1 MEERD
6 INLADSLDILKRR
19 RKLIIIVTACCF
31 LFGVFLAL
39 FAPRVFR
46 SQCVF
51 VPQTNQSF
59 AASRY
64 SSIASM
70 IGMDL
75 DISGTD
81 GPINP
86 KVYPYILMNNG
97 YLKELMYT
105 PIHFEKSSSPITLY
119 EYYTNPD
126 YRKFN
131 LVSAIGKYTIG
142 LPFLLLRKMMPK
154 QKYATDVETFN
165 STLDSTVITLTK
177 AEDDIARILV
187 KQVTVDVDVKQGV
200 LTLTA
205 LMPEPLASAEVCQ
218 TAFDLLKKYVS
229 DFKQAKARLNLEFI
243 EKQHDEAKA
252 DYQKKHRS
260 LAYYQDTHKG
270 IMTASSQVERI
281 RLENE
286 VELSKQLYAELAK
299 NLLSSRVKLEEN
311 NVTFTELSPVS
322 VPMRK
327 FKPRGTL
334 LTLIWTFLGF
344 AGSCCYVWI
353 KESRRRRETTE
364 ESSVSEG

>member
-1 MEERD
+1 MEDKD
-6 INLADSLDILKRR
+6 INLADALSPLRKR

-64 SSIASM
+64 SSIASI

-86 KVYPYILMNNG
+86 KVYPFILLNNG
-97 YLKELMYT
+97 YLKDLMYT
-105 PIHFEKSSSPITLY
+105 PVHFEKSSTPITLY

-126 YRKFN
+126 YQKFN

-154 QKYATDVETFN
+154 QKYVTEVETFN
-165 STLDSTVITLTK
+165 STLDSTVTTLTK
-177 AEDDIARILV
+177 AEDDVARILA
-187 KQVTVDVDVKQGV
+187 KQVTIDVDVKQGV
-200 LTLTA
+200 LTMTA
-205 LMPEPLASAEVCQ
+205 LMPEALASAEVCQ
-218 TAFDLLKKYVS
+218 RAFDLLKQYVS
-229 DFKQAKARLNLEFI
+229 DFKLAKAKRNLEFI
-243 EKQHDEAKA
+243 ELQHDEAKA
-252 DYQKKHRS
+252 DYQKKQRN

-270 IMTASSQVERI
+270 VMTASSQVERI
-281 RLENE
+281 RLEND
-286 VELSKQLYAELAK
+286 AEL
-299 NLLSSRVKLEEN
+299 
-311 NVTFTELSPVS
+311 
-322 VPMRK
+322 
-327 FKPRGTL
+327 
-334 LTLIWTFLGF
+334 
-344 AGSCCYVWI
+344 
-353 KESRRRRETTE
+353 
-364 ESSVSEG
+364 

>member
-6 INLADSLDILKRR
+6 INLVDSLALLKKRR
-19 RKLIIIVTACCF
+19 KVIIITTVCCF

-39 FAPRVFR
+39 FSPRTFR
-46 SQCVF
+46 AQCIF

-59 AASRY
+59 SASRY

-86 KVYPYILMNNG
+86 KVYPYILQNNSF
-97 YLKELMYT
+97 LRDLMYS
-105 PIHFEKSSSPITLY
+105 PVHFEKAAGPITLY
-119 EYYTNPD
+119 EYYTHPE
-126 YRKFN
+126 YQKFN
-131 LVSAIGKYTIG
+131 LVKTVGKYTVG
-142 LPFLLLRKMMPK
+142 LPFMLLRAVMPR
-154 QKYATDVETFN
+154 QKYESEVETFN
-165 STLDSTVITLTK
+165 STLDSTVATLTK
-177 AEDDIARILV
+177 TEDDIARILV
-187 KQVTVDVDVKQGV
+187 HVKQGV
-200 LTLTA
+200 LTMSA
-205 LMPEPLASAEVCQ
+205 FMPEALASAEVCQ

-229 DFKQAKARLNLEFI
+229 DFKQTKSKLNLDFI
-243 EKQHDEAKA
+243 EQQHAEAKA
-252 DYQKKHRS
+252 DYQRKQRN

-270 IMTASSQVERI
+270 VMTAASQIERV

-327 FKPRGTL
+327 FRPRGTL

-344 AGSCCYVWI
+344 AGSCCYVWVREGI
-353 KESRRRRETTE
+353 RRRESE
-364 ESSVSEG
+364 ESSAAAD

>member
-6 INLADSLDILKRR
+6 INLADSLALLKKK
-19 RKLIIIVTACCF
+19 RKVIIITTVCCF
-31 LFGVFLAL
+31 LIGVFLAL
-39 FAPRVFR
+39 FAPRTFR

-59 AASRY
+59 SASRY

-86 KVYPYILMNNG
+86 KVYPYILQNNSF
-97 YLKELMYT
+97 LRDLMYT
-105 PIHFEKSSSPITLY
+105 PVHFEKAAEPITLY
-119 EYYTNPD
+119 EYYTHPE
-126 YRKFN
+126 YQKFN
-131 LVSAIGKYTIG
+131 LVRTIGKYTVG
-142 LPFLLLRKMMPK
+142 LPFMLLRAVMPK
-154 QKYATDVETFN
+154 QKYESEVETFN
-165 STLDSTVITLTK
+165 STLDSTVTTLTK
-177 AEDDIARILV
+177 VEDDIARILV

-200 LTLTA
+200 LTMSA
-205 LMPEPLASAEVCQ
+205 FMPEALASAEVCQ

-229 DFKQAKARLNLEFI
+229 DFKQAKSKLNLDFI
-243 EKQHDEAKA
+243 EQQHDEAKA
-252 DYQKKHRS
+252 DYQRKQRN

-270 IMTASSQVERI
+270 IMTASSQVERV

-286 VELSKQLYAELAK
+286 VELSKQLYSELAK

-344 AGSCCYVWI
+344 AGSCVYVWL
-353 KESRRRRETTE
+353 KEGIRRRESE
-364 ESSVSEG
+364 ESSASAD

>member
-6 INLADSLDILKRR
+6 INLVDTLSILKKR

-46 SQCVF
+46 SQCIF

-64 SSIASM
+64 SSIASV
-70 IGMDL
+70 IGVDL

-86 KVYPYILMNNG
+86 KVYPFILQNNG

-105 PIHFEKSSSPITLY
+105 PVHFEKSPVPITLY

-126 YRKFN
+126 YQKFN
-131 LVSAIGKYTIG
+131 LVSSIGKYTIG
-142 LPFLLLRKMMPK
+142 LPFMLLRSIMPK
-154 QKYATDVETFN
+154 QKYVTDVETFN
-165 STLDSTVITLTK
+165 STLDSTVTTLTK
-177 AEDDIARILV
+177 TEDDIARIRV
-187 KQVTVDVDVKQGV
+187 KQVTIDGDVKQGV
-200 LTLTA
+200 LTMTA
-205 LMPEPLASAEVCQ
+205 LMPEALASAEVCQ
-218 TAFDLLKKYVS
+218 RAFDLLKKYVS
-229 DFKQAKARLNLEFI
+229 DFKQAKAKMNLDFI
-243 EKQHDEAKA
+243 EQQHDEAKA
-252 DYQKKHRS
+252 DYQKKQRS

-270 IMTASSQVERI
+270 IMTSSYQVERV

-344 AGSCCYVWI
+344 ASSCCYVWI
-353 KESRRRRETTE
+353 KESRKRREVTE
-364 ESSVSEG
+364 ESSVSED

>member
-105 PIHFEKSSSPITLY
+105 PIHFEKSSSPITLF

-154 QKYATDVETFN
+154 QKYTTDVETFN

-229 DFKQAKARLNLEFI
+229 DFKQTKARLNLEFI
-243 EKQHDEAKA
+243 EKQYDEAKA

-286 VELSKQLYAELAK
+286 VELSKQLYSELAK